1 MSLIKDPSLSM
12 SLTLKLCL
20 CPFNCFHV
28 SASWSFFREKEALSP
43 WLSVSSR
50 LLQTEKIGQVSYCRV
65 WPEEV
70 TSSQVLGPAQ
80 VKDYALCI
88 H

>member
-28 SASWSFFREKEALSP
+28 SGASVKRRLSLSLAFSFFFFKAPSD
-43 WLSVSSR
+43 
-50 LLQTEKIGQVSYCRV
+50 TENWTSEVQV
-65 WPEEV
+65 WPEEE
-70 TSSQVLGPAQ
+70 TSQVLLGP
-80 VKDYALCI
+80 K
-88 H
+88 